1 MSSKEDEIAISSLVL
16 CHFCRISMSM
26 GLSIPCYLHGQ
37 GGQGDNGLADSASL
51 FEEAYEKSDAD
62 FSLEECQILRLI
74 GLGNLQRVHGNLGSD
89 TRACNEVLDVL

>member
-37 GGQGDNGLADSASL
+37 GGRGDDLANGALL
-51 FEEAYEKSDAD
+51 FEEGYEKSDAD
-62 FSLEECQILRLI
+62 FSLEECQILWLI
-74 GLGNLQRVHGNLGSD
+74 VLCNVECIHCDLGSNPHSL
-89 TRACNEVLDVL
+89 NETFDVL